1 MKTFLIFHLKNLS
14 KKSESLC
21 QRDHAVFLTESS
33 VMIDVVEFVLILLI
47 NVLGFA
53 LLRFNAVNQFLAES
67 LHWVNSNM

>member
-1 MKTFLIFHLKNLS
+1 
-14 KKSESLC
+14 
-21 QRDHAVFLTESS
+21 
-33 VMIDVVEFVLILLI
+33 MIDVVEFVLILLI